1 MHGAWQAA
9 RVCVTPAMLRAPPP
23 EGVVSLGADRAGSK
37 GQGDNAAFE
46 TSHQL
51 TPKQIINMQKHQ
63 LEAEGK

>member
-1 MHGAWQAA
+1 
-9 RVCVTPAMLRAPPP
+9 MLRVPPP